1 MATTNSTNTAAPQK
15 LIDIDSVH
23 AKELLGLEEA
33 GPQISH
39 DQPLRKWL
47 YDWTLSPNIPGNF
60 QKSIDSWIGILIVAN
75 LFALVL
81 EHVPAL
87 FEPYKQWFHYF
98 DVFSIIVFVTEYA
111 LRFYLAPEDEEFQKK
126 KSPRT
131 AYIFSPFAIIDFLA
145 IAPFFLQ
152 AFIPID
158 LRALRFLRLLRILKL
173 FRIVIPALKEFA
185 ALNKGRTFRQKV
197 HALVFESAYGGK
209 LQGIFDT
216 FIGVWVIISVLA
228 VVLESIHSVS
238 YLINVEFVILDTMAV
253 AIFTVEYL
261 MRLYACV
268 EEPRYHGAFLGRF
281 KQARNTATVIDL
293 LAILPFFLEVLLGS
307 VLDLRFLRTFRLAR
321 LLKLTRY
328 NDSTKILT
336 TVIAR
341 EWPVISAS
349 AFIMILMVIM
359 TASLGYVF
367 EHEAQPEKFDN
378 IPNSVYWAVI
388 TLASVG
394 YGDISP
400 ITPVGRFMT
409 VVMALLGIGIFAIP
423 AALLASAFGDQLHK
437 ERELLKKNLRD
448 MMKDGHLDENE
459 ITLLRTEAKRL
470 HITIEELNALL
481 EHVHDERLQAQQRSV
496 LPLHV
501 IAERPAQA
509 VEHYKMLLSQINQL
523 ALMTDAAKFDEAAK
537 SAENLSPKEMA
548 LWQQIKSQH

>member
-1 MATTNSTNTAAPQK
+1 MATPNTPNNAAPQK

-23 AKELLGLEEA
+23 AKELLGLENA
-33 GPQISH
+33 GPQIST

-87 FEPYKQWFHYF
+87 FEPNKQLFHYF
-98 DVFSIIVFVTEYA
+98 DVFSIVIFVMEYA

-126 KSPRT
+126 RSPRT
-131 AYIFSPFAIIDFLA
+131 AYFFSPFAIIDLLA

-173 FRIVIPALKEFA
+173 FRIIIPAVKEFSE
-185 ALNKGRTFRQKV
+185 LNKGRTFRQKI
-197 HALVFESAYGGK
+197 HALVFVSPYGGK
-209 LQGIFDT
+209 LQNIFDT
-216 FIGVWVIISVLA
+216 FIGVWVIISVMA

-238 YLINVEFVILDTMAV
+238 YLINVEFVILDTIAV

-261 MRLYACV
+261 MRIYACV
-268 EEPRYHGAFLGRF
+268 EEPRYQGAFMGRF
-281 KQARNTATVIDL
+281 RQARNTATIIDL
-293 LAILPFFLEVLLGS
+293 LAILPFFLEVLLSS

-400 ITPVGRFMT
+400 ITPIGRFMT

-437 ERELLKKNLRD
+437 EREMLKKNLRD

-459 ITLLRTEAKRL
+459 IQLLRTESKRL

-523 ALMTDAAKFDEAAK
+523 ALMTDAAKFEQAAK
-537 SAENLSPKEMA
+537 ASENLSPKEMA
-548 LWQQIKSQH
+548 LWQQIKSSQ

>member
-1 MATTNSTNTAAPQK
+1 MATPNTPNNAAPQK

-23 AKELLGLEEA
+23 AKELLGLENA
-33 GPQISH
+33 GPQIST

-87 FEPYKQWFHYF
+87 FEPNKQLFHYF
-98 DVFSIIVFVTEYA
+98 DVFSIVIFVMEYA

-126 KSPRT
+126 RSPRT
-131 AYIFSPFAIIDFLA
+131 AYFFSPFAIIDLLA

-173 FRIVIPALKEFA
+173 FRILIPAVKEFSE
-185 ALNKGRTFRQKV
+185 LNKGRTFRQKI
-197 HALVFESAYGGK
+197 HALVFVSPYGGK
-209 LQGIFDT
+209 LQSIFDT
-216 FIGVWVIISVLA
+216 FIGVWVIISVMA

-238 YLINVEFVILDTMAV
+238 YLINVEFVILDTIAV

-261 MRLYACV
+261 MRIYACV
-268 EEPRYHGAFLGRF
+268 EEPRYQGAFMGRF
-281 KQARNTATVIDL
+281 RQARNTATIIDL
-293 LAILPFFLEVLLGS
+293 LAILPFFLEVLLSS

-400 ITPVGRFMT
+400 ITPIGRFMT

-437 ERELLKKNLRD
+437 EREMLKKNLRD

-459 ITLLRTEAKRL
+459 IQLLRTESKRL

-523 ALMTDAAKFDEAAK
+523 ALMTDAAKFEQAAK
-537 SAENLSPKEMA
+537 ASENLSPKEMA
-548 LWQQIKSQH
+548 LWQQIKSSQ

>member
-1 MATTNSTNTAAPQK
+1 
-15 LIDIDSVH
+15 
-23 AKELLGLEEA
+23 
-33 GPQISH
+33 
-39 DQPLRKWL
+39 
-47 YDWTLSPNIPGNF
+47 
-60 QKSIDSWIGILIVAN
+60 
-75 LFALVL
+75 
-81 EHVPAL
+81 
-87 FEPYKQWFHYF
+87 
-98 DVFSIIVFVTEYA
+98 
-111 LRFYLAPEDEEFQKK
+111 
-126 KSPRT
+126 
-131 AYIFSPFAIIDFLA
+131 
-145 IAPFFLQ
+145 
-152 AFIPID
+152 
-158 LRALRFLRLLRILKL
+158 
-173 FRIVIPALKEFA
+173 
-185 ALNKGRTFRQKV
+185 
-197 HALVFESAYGGK
+197 
-209 LQGIFDT
+209 
-216 FIGVWVIISVLA
+216 
-228 VVLESIHSVS
+228 
-238 YLINVEFVILDTMAV
+238 
-253 AIFTVEYL
+253 
-261 MRLYACV
+261 
-268 EEPRYHGAFLGRF
+268 
-281 KQARNTATVIDL
+281 
-293 LAILPFFLEVLLGS
+293 
-307 VLDLRFLRTFRLAR
+307 LRTFRLAR

>member
-1 MATTNSTNTAAPQK
+1 MTTDSNTQSAPQQ
-15 LIDIDSVH
+15 LIDIDALN
-23 AKELLGLEEA
+23 AKELLGLEDS
-33 GPQISH
+33 GPPIAQ
-39 DQPLRKWL
+39 DQPFRKWL
-47 YDWTLSPNIPGNF
+47 YDWTLNPNIPGNF

-87 FEPYKQWFHYF
+87 FEPNKQLFHYF
-98 DVFSIIVFVTEYA
+98 DVFSIVIFVMEYA

-126 KSPRT
+126 NMPRV
-131 AYIFSPFAIIDFLA
+131 AYIFSPFAIIDLLA

-173 FRIVIPALKEFA
+173 FRIVIPAVKEFK
-185 ALNKGRTFRQKV
+185 ALNQGRTFRQKI

-238 YLINVEFVILDTMAV
+238 YLINLEFVILDTVAV
-253 AIFTVEYL
+253 GIFTLEYL
-261 MRLYACV
+261 MRIYACV
-268 EEPRYHGAFLGRF
+268 EEPKFRHGFLGRF
-281 KQARNTATVIDL
+281 KQARSTSTLIDL

-378 IPNSVYWAVI
+378 IPNSVYWAII

-400 ITPVGRFMT
+400 ITPIGRFMT
-409 VVMALLGIGIFAIP
+409 VVMSLLGIGIFAIP

-437 ERELLKKNLRD
+437 ERELMKSNLRI
-448 MMKDGHLDENE
+448 MMKDGHLDESE
-459 ITLLRTEAKRL
+459 IAVLRSEAKRL
-470 HITIEELNALL
+470 HITIEELNVLL
-481 EHVHDERLQAQQRSV
+481 EDAHNERINSQNKSV

-523 ALMTDAAKFDEAAK
+523 ALMTDAAKFEDAAR

>member
-1 MATTNSTNTAAPQK
+1 MAQENTQENSPPK
-15 LIDIDSVH
+15 LIDIDELD
-23 AKELLGLEEA
+23 AKTLLGLEDA
-33 GPQISH
+33 GPAISH
-39 DQPLRKWL
+39 DQPFRRWL
-47 YDWTLSPNIPGNF
+47 YDWTLNPNIPGNF
-60 QKSIDSWIGILIVAN
+60 QKSLDNWVGILIVLN

-87 FEPYKQWFHYF
+87 FEPNKVLFHYF
-98 DVFSIIVFVTEYA
+98 DIFSIIVFVLEYA
-111 LRFYLAPEDEEFQKK
+111 LRFYLAPEDEEFQRKNM
-126 KSPRT
+126 PRV
-131 AYIFSPFAIIDFLA
+131 AYIFSPFAIIDLLA

-173 FRIVIPALKEFA
+173 FRIVIPAVKEFSE
-185 ALNKGRTFRQKV
+185 LNRGRSFRQKI
-197 HALVFESAYGGK
+197 HAMVFTSEYGGK
-209 LQGIFDT
+209 LQSIFET

-228 VVLESIHSVS
+228 VVLESIHSVH
-238 YLINVEFVILDTMAV
+238 YLINLEFVILDMIAV

-261 MRLYACV
+261 MRIYACV
-268 EEPRYHGAFLGRF
+268 EEPRFRHGFLGRL
-281 KQARNTATVIDL
+281 KQARSTSTLIDL
-293 LAILPFFLEVLLGS
+293 LAILPFFLEILLGS

-349 AFIMILMVIM
+349 AFIMILMVVI
-359 TASLGYVF
+359 TASLGYVI
-367 EHEAQPEKFDN
+367 ENQAQPEKFDN

-400 ITPVGRFMT
+400 VTAIGRFMT
-409 VVMALLGIGIFAIP
+409 VVMSLLGIGIFAIP

-437 ERELLKKNLRD
+437 EREMLKNNLRN
-448 MMKDGHLDENE
+448 MMKDGHLDETE
-459 ITLLRTEAKRL
+459 IAVLRSEAKRL
-470 HITIEELNALL
+470 HITTEELNALL
-481 EHVHDERLQAQQRSV
+481 EHMHNERVQKQNQSQ

-509 VEHYKMLLSQINQL
+509 VEHYKTLLGQMHQL
-523 ALMTDAAKFDEAAK
+523 ALMTDAAKFEEAARA
-537 SAENLSPKEMA
+537 SDRLTATEMA
-548 LWQQIKSQH
+548 LWQQLQSRK

>member
-1 MATTNSTNTAAPQK
+1 MTTDTNTNNTPPQ
-15 LIDIDSVH
+15 LIDIDSLD
-23 AKELLGLEEA
+23 AKALLGLEES
-33 GPQISH
+33 GPPISK
-39 DQPLRKWL
+39 DQPFRKWV
-47 YDWTLSPNIPGNF
+47 YDWTLNPNIPGNF
-60 QKSIDSWIGILIVAN
+60 QASLDKWIGILIVVN

-87 FEPYKQWFHYF
+87 YEPYKQLFHYF
-98 DVFSIIVFVTEYA
+98 DIFSVTVFVLEYA

-126 KSPRT
+126 NTPRV
-131 AYIFSPFAIIDFLA
+131 AYVFSPFAIIDFLA
-145 IAPFFLQ
+145 VAPFFLQ

-173 FRIVIPALKEFA
+173 FRIVIPAIKEFKE
-185 ALNKGRTFRQKV
+185 LNRGRTFRQKI

-209 LQGIFDT
+209 LQTIFDT
-216 FIGVWVIISVLA
+216 FIGIWVIISVLA

-238 YLINVEFVILDTMAV
+238 YLINLEFVILDTVAV
-253 AIFTVEYL
+253 GIFTLEYL
-261 MRLYACV
+261 MRIYACV
-268 EEPRYHGAFLGRF
+268 EEPKYRHGFLGRF
-281 KQARNTATVIDL
+281 KQARNTATIIDL

-378 IPNSVYWAVI
+378 IPNSVYWAII

-437 ERELLKKNLRD
+437 ERELLKVNLRN
-448 MMKDGHLDENE
+448 MMKDGHLDESE
-459 ITLLRTEAKRL
+459 ITLLRSEAKRL

-481 EHVHDERLQAQQRSV
+481 EHVHTERTHAQNKSV

-501 IAERPAQA
+501 IAEKPAHA

-523 ALMTDAAKFDEAAK
+523 ALMTDGAKFEEAAK
-537 SAENLSPKEMA
+537 ASDSLTAKELA
-548 LWQQIKSQH
+548 LWQQLRTRS

>member
-1 MATTNSTNTAAPQK
+1 MAQENTQENSPPK
-15 LIDIDSVH
+15 LIDIDELD
-23 AKELLGLEEA
+23 AKTLLGLEDA
-33 GPQISH
+33 GPAISH
-39 DQPLRKWL
+39 DQPFRRWL
-47 YDWTLSPNIPGNF
+47 YDWTLNPNIPGNF
-60 QKSIDSWIGILIVAN
+60 QKSLDNWVGILIVLN

-87 FEPYKQWFHYF
+87 FEPNKVLFHYF
-98 DVFSIIVFVTEYA
+98 DIFSIIVFVLEYA
-111 LRFYLAPEDEEFQKK
+111 LRFYLAPEDEEFQRKNM
-126 KSPRT
+126 PRV
-131 AYIFSPFAIIDFLA
+131 AYIFSPFAIIDLLA

-173 FRIVIPALKEFA
+173 FRIVIPAVKEFSE
-185 ALNKGRTFRQKV
+185 LNRGRSFRQKI
-197 HALVFESAYGGK
+197 HAMVFTSEYGGK
-209 LQGIFDT
+209 LQSIFET

-228 VVLESIHSVS
+228 VVLESIHSVH
-238 YLINVEFVILDTMAV
+238 YLINLEFVILDMIAV

-261 MRLYACV
+261 MRIYACV
-268 EEPRYHGAFLGRF
+268 EEPRFRHGFLGRL
-281 KQARNTATVIDL
+281 KQARSTSTLIDL
-293 LAILPFFLEVLLGS
+293 LAILPFFLEILLGS

-349 AFIMILMVIM
+349 AFIMILMVVM
-359 TASLGYVF
+359 TASLGYVI
-367 EHEAQPEKFDN
+367 ENQAQPEKFDN

-400 ITPVGRFMT
+400 VTAIGRFMT
-409 VVMALLGIGIFAIP
+409 VVMSLLGIGIFAIP

-437 ERELLKKNLRD
+437 EREMLKNNLRN
-448 MMKDGHLDENE
+448 MMKDGHLDETE
-459 ITLLRTEAKRL
+459 IAVLRSEAKRL
-470 HITIEELNALL
+470 HITTEELNALL
-481 EHVHDERLQAQQRSV
+481 EHMHNERVQKQNQSQ

-509 VEHYKMLLSQINQL
+509 VEHYKTLLGQMHQL
-523 ALMTDAAKFDEAAK
+523 ALMTDAAKFEEAARA
-537 SAENLSPKEMA
+537 SDRLTATEMA
-548 LWQQIKSQH
+548 LWQQLQSRK

>member
-1 MATTNSTNTAAPQK
+1 MSQENIQENSPTK
-15 LIDIDSVH
+15 LIDIDDLD
-23 AKELLGLEEA
+23 AKTLLGLEDA
-33 GPQISH
+33 GPAISH
-39 DQPLRKWL
+39 DQPFRRWL
-47 YDWTLSPNIPGNF
+47 YDWTLNPNIPGNF
-60 QKSIDSWIGILIVAN
+60 QKSLDKWVAVLIVAN

-87 FEPYKQWFHYF
+87 FEPNKVLFHYF
-98 DVFSIIVFVTEYA
+98 DIFSIIVFVLEYA
-111 LRFYLAPEDEEFQKK
+111 LRFYLAPEDEEFQRKNM
-126 KSPRT
+126 PRV
-131 AYIFSPFAIIDFLA
+131 AYIFSPFAIIDLLA

-173 FRIVIPALKEFA
+173 FRIVIPAVKEFSE
-185 ALNKGRTFRQKV
+185 LNRGRTFRQKI
-197 HALVFESAYGGK
+197 HAMVFTSEYGGK
-209 LQGIFDT
+209 LQSIFET

-228 VVLESIHSVS
+228 VVLESIHSVH
-238 YLINVEFVILDTMAV
+238 YLINLEFVILDTIAV

-261 MRLYACV
+261 MRIYACV
-268 EEPRYHGAFLGRF
+268 EEPRFRHGFLGRL
-281 KQARNTATVIDL
+281 KQARSTSTLIDL

-400 ITPVGRFMT
+400 ITPIGRFIT
-409 VVMALLGIGIFAIP
+409 VVMSLLGIGIFAIP

-437 ERELLKKNLRD
+437 ERELMKNNLRN
-448 MMKDGHLDENE
+448 MMKDGHLDETE
-459 ITLLRTEAKRL
+459 IAVLRSEAKRL
-470 HITIEELNALL
+470 HITTEELNALL
-481 EHVHDERLQAQQRSV
+481 EHMHNERVQKQNQSQI
-496 LPLHV
+496 PLHV

-509 VEHYKMLLSQINQL
+509 VEHYKTLLGQIHQL
-523 ALMTDAAKFDEAAK
+523 ALMTDAAKFEEAARA
-537 SAENLSPKEMA
+537 SDRLTATEMA
-548 LWQQIKSQH
+548 LWQQLQSRK

>member
-1 MATTNSTNTAAPQK
+1 MTTDTNTQSAPQK
-15 LIDIDSVH
+15 LIDIDALD
-23 AKELLGLEEA
+23 AKAILGVEES
-33 GPQISH
+33 GPSISN
-39 DQPLRKWL
+39 DQPFRKWL
-47 YDWTLSPNIPGNF
+47 YDWTLNPNIPGNF
-60 QKSIDSWIGILIVAN
+60 QPVLDKWIAILIIAN

-87 FEPYKQWFHYF
+87 YEPYKQLFHYF
-98 DVFSIIVFVTEYA
+98 DIFSVIVFVLEYA

-126 KSPRT
+126 NKPRV

-173 FRIVIPALKEFA
+173 FRIVIPAIKEFKE
-185 ALNKGRTFRQKV
+185 LNQGRTFRQKI
-197 HALVFESAYGGK
+197 HALVFPSAFGGK
-209 LQGIFDT
+209 LQNIFDT
-216 FIGVWVIISVLA
+216 FIGVWVIISVVA
-228 VVLESIHSVS
+228 VVLESVHSVH
-238 YLINVEFVILDTMAV
+238 YLLNLEFVILDTVAV
-253 AIFTVEYL
+253 GIFTIEYL
-261 MRLYACV
+261 MRIYACV
-268 EEPRYHGAFLGRF
+268 EEPKFRHGFLGRF
-281 KQARNTATVIDL
+281 KQARSVSTLIDF
-293 LAILPFFLEVLLGS
+293 LAILPFFLEVLLGH

-349 AFIMILMVIM
+349 AFIMILMVVM

-367 EHEAQPEKFDN
+367 EHEVQPEKFDN

-400 ITPVGRFMT
+400 ITPIGRFMT

-437 ERELLKKNLRD
+437 ERELMKSNLRT
-448 MMKDGHLDENE
+448 MMKDGHLDETE
-459 ITLLRTEAKRL
+459 IALLRSEAKRL
-470 HITIEELNALL
+470 HITIEELNVLL
-481 EHVHDERLQAQQRSV
+481 EDAHNERVSSQHKSV

-501 IAERPAQA
+501 IAERPEHAI
-509 VEHYKMLLSQINQL
+509 EHYKMLLSQINQL
-523 ALMTDAAKFDEAAK
+523 AMLTDAAKFEQAAQA
-537 SAENLSPKEMA
+537 SQNLSPKELA
-548 LWQQIKSQH
+548 LWQQLKAKS

>member
-1 MATTNSTNTAAPQK
+1 MSQETTQENSPPK
-15 LIDIDSVH
+15 LIDIDELD
-23 AKELLGLEEA
+23 AKTLLGLEDA
-33 GPQISH
+33 GPAISH
-39 DQPLRKWL
+39 DQPFRRWL
-47 YDWTLSPNIPGNF
+47 YDWTLNPNIAGNF
-60 QKSIDSWIGILIVAN
+60 QKSLDSWIGILIVAN

-87 FEPYKQWFHYF
+87 FEPNKVLFHYF
-98 DVFSIIVFVTEYA
+98 DIFSIIVFVLEYA
-111 LRFYLAPEDEEFQKK
+111 LRFYLAPEDEEFQRKNM
-126 KSPRT
+126 PRV
-131 AYIFSPFAIIDFLA
+131 AYIFSPFAIIDLLA

-173 FRIVIPALKEFA
+173 FRIVIPAVKEFSE
-185 ALNKGRTFRQKV
+185 LNRGRTFRQKI
-197 HALVFESAYGGK
+197 HAMVFVSEYGGK
-209 LQGIFDT
+209 LQSIFET

-228 VVLESIHSVS
+228 VVLESIYSVH
-238 YLINVEFVILDTMAV
+238 YLINLEFVILDTIAV

-261 MRLYACV
+261 MRIYACV
-268 EEPRYHGAFLGRF
+268 EEPRFRHGFLGRL
-281 KQARNTATVIDL
+281 KQARSTSTLIDL
-293 LAILPFFLEVLLGS
+293 VAILPFFLEVVLGS

-349 AFIMILMVIM
+349 AFIMILMVVM
-359 TASLGYVF
+359 TASLGYVI
-367 EHEAQPEKFDN
+367 ENQAQPEKFDN

-400 ITPVGRFMT
+400 VTAVGRFMT
-409 VVMALLGIGIFAIP
+409 VVMSLLGIGIFAIP

-437 ERELLKKNLRD
+437 EREMLKNNLRT
-448 MMKDGHLDENE
+448 MMKDGHLDETE
-459 ITLLRTEAKRL
+459 IALLRSEAKRL
-470 HITIEELNALL
+470 HITTEELNALL
-481 EHVHDERLQAQQRSV
+481 EHMHNERVQKQNQSQ

-509 VEHYKMLLSQINQL
+509 VEHYKTLLGQIHQL
-523 ALMTDAAKFDEAAK
+523 ALMTDAAKFEE
-537 SAENLSPKEMA
+537 SARTTDRLTASELA
-548 LWQQIKSQH
+548 LWQQLQSRK

>member
-1 MATTNSTNTAAPQK
+1 MTQELNPQNTSQK
-15 LIDIDSVH
+15 LIDIDSID
-23 AKELLGLEEA
+23 AKALLGIEES
-33 GPQISH
+33 GPPISS

-47 YDWTLSPNIPGNF
+47 YDWMLNPNIPGTF
-60 QKSIDSWIGILIVAN
+60 QSTLERWIGILIVVN

-87 FEPYKQWFHYF
+87 YEPYKQQFHYF
-98 DVFSIIVFVTEYA
+98 DIFSVAVFVLEYA

-126 KSPRT
+126 NTPRV
-131 AYIFSPFAIIDFLA
+131 AYVFSPFAIIDFLA
-145 IAPFFLQ
+145 VAPFFLQ
-152 AFIPID
+152 AFIPVD

-173 FRIVIPALKEFA
+173 FRIVIPAVKEFTE
-185 ALNKGRTFRQKV
+185 LNRGRTFRQKI
-197 HALVFESAYGGK
+197 HALVSPSDYGGK
-209 LQGIFDT
+209 LHNIFDI
-216 FIGVWVIISVLA
+216 FIGVWVIISVVA
-228 VVLESIHSVS
+228 VVLETVHSVS
-238 YLINVEFVILDTMAV
+238 YLINLEFVILDTIAV
-253 AIFTVEYL
+253 GIFTIEYL
-261 MRLYACV
+261 LRLYACV
-268 EEPRYHGAFLGRF
+268 EEPRFRNGFLGRF
-281 KQARNTATVIDL
+281 KQARQTASLIDF

-349 AFIMILMVIM
+349 AFIMILMVVM

-378 IPNSVYWAVI
+378 IPNAVYWAVI

-400 ITPVGRFMT
+400 ITPIGRFMT

-437 ERELLKKNLRD
+437 ERELMKSNLRN
-448 MMKDGHLDENE
+448 MMKDGYLDETE
-459 ITLLRTEAKRL
+459 AALLRAEAKRL
-470 HITIEELNALL
+470 HITVEELNVLL
-481 EHVHDERLQAQQRSV
+481 EQIHNERENAKHKSV

-501 IAERPAQA
+501 IADRPDHA
-509 VEHYKMLLSQINQL
+509 VEHYKVLLSQISQL
-523 ALMTDAAKFDEAAK
+523 ALLTDAAKFEQAAK
-537 SAENLSPKEMA
+537 SSDSLTAKELA
-548 LWQQIKSQH
+548 LWQQIKARS

>member
-1 MATTNSTNTAAPQK
+1 MTTDSNTQSAPQQ
-15 LIDIDSVH
+15 LIDIDALN
-23 AKELLGLEEA
+23 AKELLGLEDS
-33 GPQISH
+33 GPPIAQ
-39 DQPLRKWL
+39 DQPFRKWL
-47 YDWTLSPNIPGNF
+47 YDWTLNPNIPGNF

-87 FEPYKQWFHYF
+87 FEPNKQLFHYF
-98 DVFSIIVFVTEYA
+98 DVFSIVIFVMEYA

-126 KSPRT
+126 NMPRV
-131 AYIFSPFAIIDFLA
+131 AYIFSPFAI
-145 IAPFFLQ
+145 
-152 AFIPID
+152 ID

-173 FRIVIPALKEFA
+173 FRIVIPAVKEFK
-185 ALNKGRTFRQKV
+185 ALNQGRTFRQKI

-238 YLINVEFVILDTMAV
+238 YLINLEFVILDTVAV
-253 AIFTVEYL
+253 GIFTLEYL
-261 MRLYACV
+261 MRIYACV
-268 EEPRYHGAFLGRF
+268 EEPKFRHGFLGRF
-281 KQARNTATVIDL
+281 KQARSTSTLIDL

-378 IPNSVYWAVI
+378 IPNSVYWAII

-400 ITPVGRFMT
+400 ITPIGRFMT
-409 VVMALLGIGIFAIP
+409 VVMSLLGIGIFAIP

-437 ERELLKKNLRD
+437 ERELMKSNLRI
-448 MMKDGHLDENE
+448 MMKDGHLDESE
-459 ITLLRTEAKRL
+459 IALLRSEAKRL
-470 HITIEELNALL
+470 HITIEELNVLL
-481 EHVHDERLQAQQRSV
+481 EDAHNERINSQNKSV

-523 ALMTDAAKFDEAAK
+523 ALMTDAAKFEDAAR

>member
-1 MATTNSTNTAAPQK
+1 MAQENTQENSPPK
-15 LIDIDSVH
+15 LIDIDELD
-23 AKELLGLEEA
+23 AKTLLGLEDA
-33 GPQISH
+33 GPAISH
-39 DQPLRKWL
+39 DQPFRRWL
-47 YDWTLSPNIPGNF
+47 YDWTLNPNIPGNF
-60 QKSIDSWIGILIVAN
+60 QKSLDNWVGILIVLN

-87 FEPYKQWFHYF
+87 FEPNKVLFHYF
-98 DVFSIIVFVTEYA
+98 DIFSIIVFVLEYA
-111 LRFYLAPEDEEFQKK
+111 LRFYLAPEDEEFQRKNM
-126 KSPRT
+126 PRV
-131 AYIFSPFAIIDFLA
+131 AYIFSPFAIIDLLA

-173 FRIVIPALKEFA
+173 FRIVIPAVKEFSE
-185 ALNKGRTFRQKV
+185 LNRGRTFRQKI
-197 HALVFESAYGGK
+197 HAMVFTSEYGGK
-209 LQGIFDT
+209 LQSIFET

-228 VVLESIHSVS
+228 VVLESIHSVH
-238 YLINVEFVILDTMAV
+238 YLINLEFVILDTIAV

-261 MRLYACV
+261 MRIYACV
-268 EEPRYHGAFLGRF
+268 EEPRFRHGFLGRL
-281 KQARNTATVIDL
+281 KQARSTSTLIDL
-293 LAILPFFLEVLLGS
+293 LAILPFFLEILLGS

-349 AFIMILMVIM
+349 AFIMILMVVM
-359 TASLGYVF
+359 TASLGYVI
-367 EHEAQPEKFDN
+367 ENQAQPEKFDN

-400 ITPVGRFMT
+400 VTAIGRFMT
-409 VVMALLGIGIFAIP
+409 VVMSLLGIGIFAIP

-437 ERELLKKNLRD
+437 EREMLKNNLRN
-448 MMKDGHLDENE
+448 MMKDGHLDETE
-459 ITLLRTEAKRL
+459 IAVLRSEAKRL
-470 HITIEELNALL
+470 HITTEELNALL
-481 EHVHDERLQAQQRSV
+481 EHMHNERVQKQNQSQ

-509 VEHYKMLLSQINQL
+509 VEHYKTLLGQMHQL
-523 ALMTDAAKFDEAAK
+523 ALMTDAAKFEEAARA
-537 SAENLSPKEMA
+537 SDRLTATEMA
-548 LWQQIKSQH
+548 LWQQLQSRK

>member
-1 MATTNSTNTAAPQK
+1 M
-15 LIDIDSVH
+15 
-23 AKELLGLEEA
+23 
-33 GPQISH
+33 
-39 DQPLRKWL
+39 
-47 YDWTLSPNIPGNF
+47 
-60 QKSIDSWIGILIVAN
+60 
-75 LFALVL
+75 
-81 EHVPAL
+81 
-87 FEPYKQWFHYF
+87 
-98 DVFSIIVFVTEYA
+98 
-111 LRFYLAPEDEEFQKK
+111 
-126 KSPRT
+126 
-131 AYIFSPFAIIDFLA
+131 
-145 IAPFFLQ
+145 
-152 AFIPID
+152 
-158 LRALRFLRLLRILKL
+158 
-173 FRIVIPALKEFA
+173 
-185 ALNKGRTFRQKV
+185 
-197 HALVFESAYGGK
+197 
-209 LQGIFDT
+209 
-216 FIGVWVIISVLA
+216 
-228 VVLESIHSVS
+228 
-238 YLINVEFVILDTMAV
+238 
-253 AIFTVEYL
+253 
-261 MRLYACV
+261 
-268 EEPRYHGAFLGRF
+268 GRF
-281 KQARNTATVIDL
+281 RQARNTATIIDL
-293 LAILPFFLEVLLGS
+293 LAILPFFLEVLLSS

-400 ITPVGRFMT
+400 ITPIGRFMT

-437 ERELLKKNLRD
+437 EREMLKKNLRD

-459 ITLLRTEAKRL
+459 IQLLRTEAKRL

-481 EHVHDERLQAQQRSV
+481 EHVHDERLHAQQRSI

-523 ALMTDAAKFDEAAK
+523 ALMTDAAKFEQAAK
-537 SAENLSPKEMA
+537 ASENLSPKEMA
-548 LWQQIKSQH
+548 LWQQIKSSQ

>member
-47 YDWTLSPNIPGNF
+47 YDWTLNPNIPGNF
-60 QKSIDSWIGILIVAN
+60 QKSIDSWVGILIVAN

>member
-1 MATTNSTNTAAPQK
+1 
-15 LIDIDSVH
+15 
-23 AKELLGLEEA
+23 
-33 GPQISH
+33 
-39 DQPLRKWL
+39 
-47 YDWTLSPNIPGNF
+47 
-60 QKSIDSWIGILIVAN
+60 
-75 LFALVL
+75 
-81 EHVPAL
+81 
-87 FEPYKQWFHYF
+87 
-98 DVFSIIVFVTEYA
+98 
-111 LRFYLAPEDEEFQKK
+111 
-126 KSPRT
+126 
-131 AYIFSPFAIIDFLA
+131 
-145 IAPFFLQ
+145 
-152 AFIPID
+152 
-158 LRALRFLRLLRILKL
+158 
-173 FRIVIPALKEFA
+173 
-185 ALNKGRTFRQKV
+185 
-197 HALVFESAYGGK
+197 
-209 LQGIFDT
+209 
-216 FIGVWVIISVLA
+216 
-228 VVLESIHSVS
+228 
-238 YLINVEFVILDTMAV
+238 
-253 AIFTVEYL
+253 
-261 MRLYACV
+261 
-268 EEPRYHGAFLGRF
+268 LGRF

-293 LAILPFFLEVLLGS
+293 LAILPFFLEVLLGT

-437 ERELLKKNLRD
+437 EREILKKNLRD

-481 EHVHDERLQAQQRSV
+481 EHVHTERLNAQQRSI

-523 ALMTDAAKFDEAAK
+523 ALMTDAAKFEAAAK

>member
-1 MATTNSTNTAAPQK
+1 MAQENTQENSPPK
-15 LIDIDSVH
+15 LIDIDELD
-23 AKELLGLEEA
+23 AKTLLGLEDA
-33 GPQISH
+33 GPAISH
-39 DQPLRKWL
+39 DQPFRRWL
-47 YDWTLSPNIPGNF
+47 YDWTLNPNIPGNF
-60 QKSIDSWIGILIVAN
+60 QKSLDNWVGILIVLN

-87 FEPYKQWFHYF
+87 FEPNKVLFHYF
-98 DVFSIIVFVTEYA
+98 DIFSIIVFVLEYA
-111 LRFYLAPEDEEFQKK
+111 LRFYLAPEDEEFQRKNM
-126 KSPRT
+126 PRV
-131 AYIFSPFAIIDFLA
+131 AYIFSPFAIIDLLA

-173 FRIVIPALKEFA
+173 FRIVIPAVKEFSE
-185 ALNKGRTFRQKV
+185 LNRGRSFRQKI
-197 HALVFESAYGGK
+197 HAMVFVSEYGGK
-209 LQGIFDT
+209 LQSIFET

-228 VVLESIHSVS
+228 VVLESIHSVH
-238 YLINVEFVILDTMAV
+238 YLINLEFVILDTIAV

-261 MRLYACV
+261 MRIYACV
-268 EEPRYHGAFLGRF
+268 EEPRFRHGFLGRF
-281 KQARNTATVIDL
+281 KQARSTSTLIDL
-293 LAILPFFLEVLLGS
+293 VAILPFFLEVVLGS

-349 AFIMILMVIM
+349 AFIMILMVVM
-359 TASLGYVF
+359 TASLGYVI
-367 EHEAQPEKFDN
+367 ENQAQPEKFDN

-400 ITPVGRFMT
+400 VTAIGRFMT
-409 VVMALLGIGIFAIP
+409 VVMSLLGIGIFAIP

-437 ERELLKKNLRD
+437 EREMLKNNLRN
-448 MMKDGHLDENE
+448 MMKDGHLDETE
-459 ITLLRTEAKRL
+459 IALLRSEAKRL
-470 HITIEELNALL
+470 HITTEELNALL
-481 EHVHDERLQAQQRSV
+481 EHIHNERVQKQNQSQ

-509 VEHYKMLLSQINQL
+509 VEHYKTLLGQIHQL
-523 ALMTDAAKFDEAAK
+523 ALMTDAAKFEE
-537 SAENLSPKEMA
+537 SARTTDRLTASELA
-548 LWQQIKSQH
+548 LWQQLQSRK